1 MGNYLIS
8 SFLNVGRWPLPDACL
23 AQQSALWISPTTPNS
38 LYVIRPHYIA
48 KAEDDCGYLRLNSC
62 WPFPPLSFRCC
73 SNFHVKNIQHEIYFT
88 DLNSSYSVKVEVN
101 FITYFELKYKS
112 VFCETHCFAQ
122 IWVQVDLNL
131 WVTGY
136 KCQTRGVSYTAVF
149 LVIYFSCMTK
159 GQTYRRLFQ
168 ICYSRNI

>member
-23 AQQSALWISPTTPNS
+23 AQQSALWISPTTPLS

-62 WPFPPLSFRCC
+62 WAFPPLSFRCC

-101 FITYFELKYKS
+101 FITYFEWKDQS

-122 IWVQVDLNL
+122 IGVQVDLNL

-136 KCQTRGVSYTAVF
+136 KTPDQRCLIYSSF
-149 LVIYFSCMTK
+149 LSHI
-159 GQTYRRLFQ
+159 LFL
-168 ICYSRNI
+168 YD